1 MHVYDG
7 ADDPLPLSLS
17 LSLSLWNA
25 LCAVE
30 VLDARDPMGCRPT
43 EIEKYIQQR
52 DPNKR
57 IILILNKIDLVP
69 KEVAT
74 AWLKALRREYP
85 TVALKC
91 STQSQKTNL
100 GRSKSNALD
109 ASSEQLG
116 NSECLGGEQLL
127 QLLKNY
133 SRNRN
138 LKTSITVGV
147 IGYPNVGKSSLINSL
162 VRTRAVEV
170 GAQAGI
176 TKVAQEVHL
185 DKKVKL
191 LDCPGIVFAKNES
204 DVSVIL
210 RNHVKLSAVTD
221 CVPAVHEIVKRC
233 EKMKLMK
240 LYKIA
245 RFGSEQE
252 FMQLVC
258 QSRGKMKKGGVLDLE
273 GGARSVLQDWFA
285 GKIPYYTQPP
295 EVQESSFEEA
305 TIVSGWGKEFDLASI
320 DTVNV
325 IDEACAGVDDA
336 FISFKGLTLGS
347 SAPVD
352 MAFSKVDE
360 PEEEM
365 EEDEPAPAP
374 KVGKAAKGPV
384 ALGAVS
390 KATKAAR
397 AEAAAAAVRKQQAA
411 GGDDS
416 GSDYDFAEAF
426 GGEEGGKFGAL
437 GEEDEE
443 EESGDD
449 MSEGEDG
456 DAMED

>member
-1 MHVYDG
+1 M
-7 ADDPLPLSLS
+7 
-17 LSLSLWNA
+17 
-25 LCAVE
+25 
-30 VLDARDPMGCRPT
+30 
-43 EIEKYIQQR
+43 
-52 DPNKR
+52 
-57 IILILNKIDLVP
+57 
-69 KEVAT
+69 
-74 AWLKALRREYP
+74 
-85 TVALKC
+85 
-91 STQSQKTNL
+91 
-100 GRSKSNALD
+100 
-109 ASSEQLG
+109 
-116 NSECLGGEQLL
+116 

-191 LDCPGIVFAKNES
+191 LDCPGIVFAKDEN

-245 RFGSEQE
+245 RFGSETE
-252 FMQLVC
+252 FVQQVC
-258 QSRGKMKKGGVLDLE
+258 QVRGKMKRGGVLDLE

-295 EVQESSFEEA
+295 AVQESSFEETTVVQA
-305 TIVSGWGKEFDLASI
+305 WGKEFDLGAVSQ
-320 DTVNV
+320 VEV
-325 IDEACAGVDDA
+325 IDQACAGVDDA
-336 FISFKGLTLGS
+336 FISFKGLSLGG
-347 SAPVD
+347 SAAVD
-352 MAFSKVDE
+352 MTFSHLDDA
-360 PEEEM
+360 EEM
-365 EEDEPAPAP
+365 EEEAPAPAAP
-374 KVGKAAKGPV
+374 KVGRAEKGPV

-390 KATKAAR
+390 KATKAQR
-397 AEAAAAAVRKQQAA
+397 AEATAAAVRRQQAA

-437 GEEDEE
+437 KGEGNEGEMSQGESEDE
-443 EESGDD
+443 
-449 MSEGEDG
+449 
-456 DAMED
+456 MED